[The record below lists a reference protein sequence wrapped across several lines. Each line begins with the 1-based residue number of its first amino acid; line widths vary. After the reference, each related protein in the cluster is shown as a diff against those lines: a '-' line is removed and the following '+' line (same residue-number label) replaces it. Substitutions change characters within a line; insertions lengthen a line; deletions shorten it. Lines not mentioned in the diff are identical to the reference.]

1 MFNDM
6 LMSSLVHFNAKT
18 YSCLFHPQ
26 NNIPVFAY
34 LQMDMIINY
43 FHDIGFFLQ
52 LCSNEEK
59 VCRSTCSASESGR
72 KHQ

>member
-1 MFNDM
+1 MRYSSPAWFILM
-6 LMSSLVHFNAKT
+6 LKLTVVCFILK
-18 YSCLFHPQ
+18 
-26 NNIPVFAY
+26 NIPVFAY